1 MIVYPLSIQKAR
13 QIRELLTSKI
23 QSDLADPPK
32 KKKDMSTMIL
42 RNMSISCLSMRNSFF
57 IGALYLK

>member
-32 KKKDMSTMIL
+32 KKKDMWLIKSSTL
-42 RNMSISCLSMRNSFF
+42 TFLSR
-57 IGALYLK
+57 Y